1 MYSRIALLLAA
12 FYAASTSASITDCGA
27 GTSVF
32 TITELSMDPPD
43 NVAAGQNVSL
53 TLKYKTPVEVD
64 GGKVTTALSLNG
76 IPFPSSDSDL
86 CASAVCPITVGEHD
100 GSSWSLFP
108 SGVSGKVQTT
118 ITWADNTTGQVYLCV
133 KAILRS
139 SWGSWLGFDSW
150 IGESSWFGPKQNQ
163 NQKIRGSV

>member
-1 MYSRIALLLAA
+1 MFSRIAILLAA

-86 CASAVCPITVGEHD
+86 CASAPCPITVGEHD

-118 ITWADNTTGQVYLCV
+118 ITWADNTTGQVFLCV
-133 KAILRS
+133 KAVLRS
-139 SWGSWLGFDSW
+139 SWGSWLGFNKGSW
-150 IGESSWFGPKQNQ
+150 LNQGEGSWFGLG
-163 NQKIRGSV
+163 QKIRGHV